1 MEYFPRH
8 VDELLA
14 EYLASAGAVILEGP
28 RFCGKTE
35 TASRLAESKIQ
46 LDDEVRTKSPNLNEL
61 LEGPTPRLID
71 EWQVVPEIWNKVRH
85 LVDQRRKPG
94 QFILTGSAAPDMDPN
109 RHSGAGRFQK
119 LKMRTMTLAE
129 TGYSNLEVSLT
140 NLFEGKQK
148 TVRSDFDFDQ
158 LLEEICRGGWPA
170 LQGLSVERAT
180 ARLTSYLQD
189 TAVVDYS
196 AVDASIRT
204 PERIGALIRS
214 IARNT
219 GTHKNIQL
227 YAADLGEPKSAHHD
241 TIERYFEIL
250 RRLHL
255 LDLVPGSSWQLRSR
269 ATLRSTPR
277 VYLTDP
283 SLAVA
288 ATGASPSAL
297 RSDRETLGFL
307 FENLVIRDLISY
319 LGNVNGSVSYYRDSS
334 DLEVDAILKL
344 WDGRWAAIEIKLGER
359 SQDEAAKNLLRLAQ
373 KLDSSQPQPSFSA
386 VITNG
391 EVSYLR
397 EDGIW
402 VIALQH
408 LAP

>member
-109 RHSGAGRFQK
+109 RHTGAGRFQK

-140 NLFEGKQK
+140 SLFEGKQK
-148 TVRSDFDFDQ
+148 TVRSDFDFDR

-189 TAVVDYS
+189 TAVIDYS

-373 KLDSSQPQPSFSA
+373 KLDPSQPQPSFSA